1 MDPDGQLDILIRRRD
16 EQHDAYLQTNQRV
29 QQLLGATPPPSSP
42 LRDVPRDSGASGS
55 QATLSRPWGRH
66 QSIGLDSVITSS
78 ASRLTGEGSDDE
90 EDGEEYY
97 VQTPLDQQQYD
108 HDGLRE
114 HLRSFKFSSASR
126 RLFDGILDDAFF
138 LSKATLF
145 PTQKGPVADRSH
157 LSHHQ
162 VFEVGTDGAPLSIE
176 LPQSERPP
184 SNALVIWNTIKDV
197 NITKSDDS
205 RERNAVGRISVLRE
219 PSPILFGAIHYTM
232 HHYFDVDEL
241 YRHLLSPER
250 SSASL
255 DRALFV
261 VFQSHPFFFPDDTLP
276 DRAKNMIHKHLWFPM
291 SDKCLAK
298 TLS

>member
-1 MDPDGQLDILIRRRD
+1 MDPEGQLDILIRRRD

-29 QQLLGATPPPSSP
+29 QELLGTASPPLSP
-42 LRDVPRDSGASGS
+42 VRDAPRSSGASGS

-78 ASRLTGEGSDDE
+78 ASRVTGEGSDDE
-90 EDGEEYY
+90 EDGDEYY
-97 VQTPLDQQQYD
+97 VQTPLEQQQYD
-108 HDGLRE
+108 HNGLRE

-126 RLFDGILDDAFF
+126 SLLGGILDDSGF
-138 LSKATLF
+138 LSKPTLF
-145 PTQKGPVADRSH
+145 PTHNGSVADRSH

-184 SNALVIWNTIKDV
+184 SNALLIWNTIKDV

-205 RERNAVGRISVLRE
+205 RERNAVGRISVLQE

-232 HHYFDVDEL
+232 HRYFDVDEL
-241 YRHLLSPER
+241 YRHLLSPEG
-250 SSASL
+250 SSANL
-255 DRALFV
+255 HRALFV
-261 VFQSHPFFFPDDTLP
+261 VIPFLP
-276 DRAKNMIHKHLWFPM
+276 LFTSSYSSISRTKFVDISEALISPTSFL
-291 SDKCLAK
+291 
-298 TLS
+298 